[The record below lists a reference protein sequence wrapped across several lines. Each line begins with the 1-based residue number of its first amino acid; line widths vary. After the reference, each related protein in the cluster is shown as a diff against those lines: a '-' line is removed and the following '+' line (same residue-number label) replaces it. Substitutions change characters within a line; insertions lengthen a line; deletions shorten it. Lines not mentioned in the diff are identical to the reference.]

1 MNPQIQRG
9 LELLNPGSVIP
20 VDVKTVADL
29 YAALKYVVE
38 QDEELSEIYLP
49 KEMDDTCKSC
59 RQDVL
64 MLTGTGKHWKCGTC
78 GYSERV
84 EVQEP

>member
-9 LELLNPGSVIP
+9 LRLLNPGSVIP
-20 VDVKTVADL
+20 VNVKTVAEL
-29 YAALKYVVE
+29 YAALHYVVE
-38 QDEELSEIYLP
+38 QDEELSAIYLP

-64 MLTGTGKHWKCGTC
+64 MLNGTGMHWTCGTC
-78 GYSERV
+78 GHREKV
-84 EVQEP
+84 EPEEP

>member
-1 MNPQIQRG
+1 MNHQIQRG
-9 LELLNPGSVIP
+9 LRLLNPGSVIP

-38 QDEELSEIYLP
+38 QDEELAAVYLP
-49 KEMDDTCKSC
+49 KEKDDTCPACK
-59 RQDVL
+59 RDGL
-64 MLTGTGKHWKCGTC
+64 MLSGTGKHWKCGTC